1 MEEDLPKKIEIL
13 SKTIFKKWKSLDTPR
28 ELSQE
33 ELEFFQNVE
42 RIVMKEVNNEGGEIR
57 IRHSV
62 EKRIRS
68 RKDLG
73 EITIGN
79 TIIKKIEIIDDYEGY
94 NRSLNSI
101 AYFQLF
107 PKMDAKNP
115 IIRIL
120 QWTVSHHQ
128 SWVIWFTSPI
138 AKGIKTR
145 TNGEY
150 IVVHS
155 LDEKESEDYD
165 LLLKFSKF
173 PCFGRRTG
181 IDVLLGYEKLEE
193 AVEFVERFLPV
204 IIERNLYSDS
214 NFLSFLRDFKQA
226 EILPLLD

>member
-1 MEEDLPKKIEIL
+1 MKEDPSKKIETL
-13 SKTIFKKWKSLDTPR
+13 SKKMFKEWKILDTPR
-28 ELSQE
+28 DPSPE

-42 RIVMKEVNNEGGEIR
+42 RIVLKEASNEGDKIK
-57 IRHSV
+57 IKHSV
-62 EKRIRS
+62 ENRIRS

-73 EITIGN
+73 EIIVGN
-79 TIIKKIEIIDDYEGY
+79 TIIKKIEIIDEYEGY
-94 NRSLNSI
+94 NRPLNSI
-101 AYFQLF
+101 GYYKLF
-107 PKMDAKNP
+107 PTMDAKNP
-115 IIRIL
+115 ITRIL

-145 TNGEY
+145 TSGEY
-150 IVVHS
+150 VVVHS
-155 LDEKESEDYD
+155 LNEKESEDYD

-193 AVEFVERFLPV
+193 AVEFVERFLP
-204 IIERNLYSDS
+204 IIVERNLYSDS

-226 EILPLLD
+226 EILP